1 MTPRQPDLPWLRAQ
15 LSRSVDVAASYVIFP
30 GRSFTYHGD
39 VAPGFGPFVVPFFG
53 PSCGSFV
60 VPYLGL
66 V

>member
-39 VAPGFGPFVVPFFG
+39 VAPGFGPFVVPF
-53 PSCGSFV
+53 
-60 VPYLGL
+60 LGL
-66 V
+66 VVVPLWFPIWA